1 MLKVGITGGIG
12 SGKTTVCKIFESL
25 GVPVYYADNE
35 AKRLIEEHPRLVSG
49 YKKLFGDE
57 VYRNGKLNKRL
68 VAKMIFDDSK
78 LLNKVNAL
86 VHPVVREDFIGWV
99 NKQRAPYVLEEA
111 AVLLES
117 GGHQFLDKVILVTAP
132 VTVRI
137 ARVIKRDGVTPEEVL
152 KRIRNQWPDEKRRR
166 FCNYEVLSDDKH
178 LVVPQILNIHS
189 ELLK

>member
-1 MLKVGITGGIG
+1 LKVGITGGIG

-25 GVPVYYADNE
+25 GIPVYYADNE

-57 VYRNGKLNKRL
+57 VYRNGKLNKQL
-68 VAKMIFDDSK
+68 VAKVIFEDNK

-117 GGHQFLDKVILVTAP
+117 GGHHFLDKVILVTAP
-132 VTVRI
+132 ETVRI
-137 ARVIKRDGVTPEEVL
+137 ARVIKRDGVASEEVL
-152 KRIRNQWPDEKRRR
+152 KRIRNQWPDEKRHR
-166 FCNYEVLSDDKH
+166 FCDYEILADEKH
-178 LVVPQILNIHS
+178 LVVPQILKIHS

>member
-1 MLKVGITGGIG
+1 MKVGITGGIG

-25 GVPVYYADNE
+25 GIPVYYADNE

-57 VYRNGKLNKRL
+57 VYRNGKLNKQL
-68 VAKMIFDDSK
+68 VAKVIFEDNK

-99 NKQRAPYVLEEA
+99 NKQCAPYVIEEA

-117 GGHQFLDKVILVTAP
+117 GGHHFLDKVLLVTAP
-132 VTVRI
+132 ETVRI
-137 ARVIKRDGVTPEEVL
+137 ARVIKRDGVASEEVL

-166 FCNYEVLSDDKH
+166 FCDYEVLADEKH
-178 LVVPQILNIHS
+178 LVVPQILKIHS
-189 ELLK
+189 ELLNY